1 MSRRVLFSLACA
13 ASLTAA
19 LPAGAQLEQP
29 PAPGPLRPFALPTP
43 QEFRLANGV
52 RVVVVEDHGLPV
64 VHGRILVNAG
74 SLFEPAEKNGLASL
88 TAQMLREGTR
98 SMSGPQIA
106 ERMEQLGA
114 QFGTS
119 AAYTVAM
126 VQVTALKSS
135 FPDALNLA
143 ATTVA
148 EPAFA
153 ENELTR
159 VRNQM
164 IAGYQ
169 QTISTVEGLAVNAFN
184 RAVYDAASGWS
195 RPVGGTRAT
204 LGGLTRDDVVAYHAR
219 LFGPANATLLLVGD
233 ITPAE
238 ARTVA
243 QRAVGGW
250 TGSAAAVAFPRPAPH
265 PVAATRVILLDRPGS
280 VQSGIYVGQTVP
292 GAEDPELIPLQ
303 ALTHVLGGGFRARV
317 NMLLREAKGWTYG
330 AFASLSPGPGAG
342 DFAVSS
348 SVRTNSTDSAVAAV
362 VQQYRRIVA
371 EPVPAAE
378 LSGSIANL
386 VGSFPSSV
394 QSVQGLAGRIQT
406 VLVNQYPLN
415 YYSNYR
421 ERLSAVRP
429 ADITRVG
436 AARLTPDA
444 LTIVVAGDLA
454 TIEAPIRALNLGTVE
469 VWDADGRKVR

>member
-1 MSRRVLFSLACA
+1 MSRRVLLSLACA

-43 QEFRLANGV
+43 QEFRLSNGL

-74 SLFEPAEKNGLASL
+74 SLFEPAEKNGLAAL
-88 TAQMLREGTR
+88 TAQLLREGTR
-98 SMSGPQIA
+98 SMTGPQIA

-114 QFGTS
+114 QFSTS
-119 AAYTVAM
+119 AAYTVSTA
-126 VQVTALKSS
+126 QVTALKSA
-135 FPDALNLA
+135 FPEALALA
-143 ATTVA
+143 ATTVS

-153 ENELTR
+153 ETELTR

-164 IAGYQ
+164 VAGYQ
-169 QTISTVEGLAVNAFN
+169 QSISTVEGLAVNAFN
-184 RAVYDAASGWS
+184 RAVYDEASGWS

-204 LGGLTRDDVVAYHAR
+204 LTGLTRDDVIAYHSR
-219 LFGPANATLLLVGD
+219 MYGPANATLLLVGD
-233 ITPAE
+233 VTPAE
-238 ARTVA
+238 ARTIA
-243 QRAVGGW
+243 QRAVGSW
-250 TGSAAAVAFPRPAPH
+250 AGSAAAAAFPRPTARTAP
-265 PVAATRVILLDRPGS
+265 ATRVILVDRPGS
-280 VQSGIYVGQTVP
+280 VQSGIYVGQSVP

-348 SVRTNSTDSAVAAV
+348 SVRTNATDSAVAAV
-362 VQQYRRIVA
+362 VQQYQRIVA
-371 EPVPAAE
+371 EPVPAGE
-378 LSGSIANL
+378 LTGSIANL

-394 QSVQGLAGRIQT
+394 QTAQGLANRIQT
-406 VLVNQYPLN
+406 VLVNRYPLD

-421 ERLSAVRP
+421 ERLAAVRP
-429 ADITRVG
+429 ADIARVG
-436 AARLTPDA
+436 AARLTPNA
-444 LTIVVAGDLA
+444 VTVVVAGDLA
-454 TIEAPIRALNLGTVE
+454 TIEAPIRALNLGPVE
-469 VWDADGRKVR
+469 VWDAEGRKVR